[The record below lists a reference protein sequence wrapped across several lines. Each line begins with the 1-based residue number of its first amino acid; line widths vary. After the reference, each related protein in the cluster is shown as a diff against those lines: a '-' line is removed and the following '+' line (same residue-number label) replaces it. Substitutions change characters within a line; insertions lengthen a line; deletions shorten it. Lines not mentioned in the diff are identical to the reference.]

1 VAETETAGH
10 GLKEEAREPQADV
23 DELEPIISIRG
34 LTKHFGSQMIFD
46 DVTCDIPKGKVTLI
60 LGPSGTGKSVFLK
73 HIMGLLRPDKGE
85 IWIDGKN
92 IPQLSHRDLYAVRRK
107 FGVLFQDGA
116 LFGSM
121 TIYDNVAF
129 PLREH
134 TKKPEREIRDIV
146 NEKLKLVGL
155 EGAENKLPGQISGGM
170 RKRAGLARGLVLE
183 PEILMFDEPDSG
195 LDPVRTAFL
204 NELILDLNRKLGTSI
219 IVVTHDIATARRVA
233 DYIGMLYLRHLVQFG
248 PAKDMFESDI
258 PAVKQFLAG
267 LTDGPIGMSE
277 EADRGKPVSTSGM
290 TAEETEELERQ
301 AGAPPEGEEEEE
313 EKAGAT
319 AQDGQGGA
327 AQDQG
332 QATTEAR
339 EEALES
345 AKQRMEEAREE
356 REEEETPKE
365 ETPYEEEHQRGESEP
380 AEDESFLASVV
391 KRVRGLDQADQDDQG
406 SPAVGQ
412 APPEE
417 TPAEEEVKIVGR
429 RARRHRRSR
438 RRDRQATSAPEA
450 APAPAPTEEESSSGP
465 EASEPA
471 ASEESGTDD
480 SWKGDVL

>member
-1 VAETETAGH
+1 MARTEAGAQ
-10 GLKEEAREPQADV
+10 LEEQDRRGRQADQ
-23 DELEPIISIRG
+23 DGEPEPEISIRG
-34 LTKHFGSQMIFD
+34 LTKTFGPQTVFD

-92 IPQLSHRDLYAVRRK
+92 IPELRSRDLYLVRRK

-134 TKKPEREIRDIV
+134 TKKSEREIRDIV
-146 NEKLKLVGL
+146 SEKLKLVGL
-155 EGAENKLPGQISGGM
+155 EGAETKLPGQISGGM

-204 NELILDLNRKLGTSI
+204 NELILDLNRKLGTTI
-219 IVVTHDIATARRVA
+219 IVVTHDIATARRIA
-233 DYIGMLYLRHLVQFG
+233 DYIGMLYLRKLVQFG

-267 LTDGPIGMSE
+267 QTEGPIGMSE
-277 EADRGKPVSTSGM
+277 EADRSKPVSTSGM

-301 AGAPPEGEEEEE
+301 AGAPPEGEADQAAFAGGGEGEE
-313 EKAGAT
+313 
-319 AQDGQGGA
+319 
-327 AQDQG
+327 
-332 QATTEAR
+332 TTKAR

-345 AKQRMEEAREE
+345 AKKRQEEAR
-356 REEEETPKE
+356 KE
-365 ETPYEEEHQRGESEP
+365 DDRYEEEDRETPQTDDQEEGFLTGILKRSKESDQSDERFENFAQAGQSQP
-380 AEDESFLASVV
+380 AE
-391 KRVRGLDQADQDDQG
+391 
-406 SPAVGQ
+406 SP
-412 APPEE
+412 
-417 TPAEEEVKIVGR
+417 TEEEVKVVGR
-429 RARRHRRSR
+429 RTQRQR
-438 RRDRQATSAPEA
+438 RRRKGKAADQSAA
-450 APAPAPTEEESSSGP
+450 A
-465 EASEPA
+465 ASEPPQA
-471 ASEESGTDD
+471 ESAE
-480 SWKGDVL
+480 KGDGTFEPETYEPKPEEEWKEDVL